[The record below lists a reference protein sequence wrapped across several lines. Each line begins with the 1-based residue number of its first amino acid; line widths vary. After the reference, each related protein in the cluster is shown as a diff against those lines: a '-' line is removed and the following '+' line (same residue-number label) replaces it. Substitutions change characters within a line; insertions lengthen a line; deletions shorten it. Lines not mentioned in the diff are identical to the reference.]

1 MQGFLFEGAES
12 DWMVKFVR
20 RGGDPVLT
28 IPEADIGRL
37 SGGANEEYIKEVR
50 QQEVELPETFG
61 VLYSDVNQDYKQGRQ
76 QDKRVS
82 LPTPPQP
89 ARNHSQWNQNGNA
102 SVREKAGQ

>member
-61 VLYSDVNQDYKQGRQ
+61 VLYSDVNQDYQQGRQ

-82 LPTPPQP
+82 LPTPTQH
-89 ARNHSQWNQNGNA
+89 ARNTIDVNQIG
-102 SVREKAGQ
+102 RETV